1 MAQLYSAY
9 KGYDTL
15 NTYYTDTSLLSPDI
29 FDISFFPNRFTVGK
43 NLIKFR
49 GNQNSLKVGT
59 NIDVEILDSNGDT
72 IYSEF
77 IDYVDQDGSRV
88 LSVYIYEDTA
98 PGDAT
103 VIFVGEISTINN
115 QSVPLQF
122 QNQINVKWS
131 RNIPVNPLDLNNSK
145 IIFENDPIVTISE
158 NIGVQL
164 NRSYANGQ
172 FPTYNTGKIKYV
184 SQNNTPAIIVENGK
198 FNGDMINGTLTV
210 NNPINPLPTTNI
222 NIDSNIYSTTI
233 NKVLND
239 TTILLDFPYQV
250 FDTQS
255 NFSHTFNSFD
265 LSDYQINYEATPEYI
280 ATQNS
285 ESFALI
291 QVSDLEPS
299 TGDISRIKVSVNS
312 EGTVGAYEQ
321 INDIRLPFTEIFIDS
336 TSSLTPDKSI
346 GIYETQSIIDTYWEG
361 HSYQN
366 NSELAPP
373 TLTWTTSSINNANK
387 ITGTLD
393 LSQNN
398 SVYVVQVKDQYTGIF
413 VSQSMYNITLD
424 AFAERDSTNLNP
436 IMSIYASGSAF
447 NFDSSDVFNQ
457 SLPKKLG
464 KKIGEIECLGDSK
477 RYDDISFEFNSDQSG
492 FGSLLF
498 VIESGNWQIADIRTT
513 SDAEFGYTPNYI
525 RFRTEIPTKHKSGNQ
540 LSFKIEYYNRVGD
553 KSDTVNFVRNL
564 NFEGGNRYIDG
575 GFSMLTGSLFVADT
589 LSSGVEIT
597 GLANTGYIKSL
608 GYPGFNQATG
618 SNQGGF
624 LLFSGSALP
633 GQTETS
639 YSGVGLEMVSDENNF
654 FRYRTNPSILDVHT
668 ETFFLG
674 NPSTQFISGSDGQLE
689 ISSSGYHITPEGNI
703 TASKFLMEGG
713 TISSTVNILGSVTTN
728 QLFVPAGTTK
738 TNARA
743 FISSSGEAGF
753 VGDGAGNYSIVLDG
767 RTGETSTISGLTSSV
782 DSLSTATY
790 IISSSTNISDPVSFI
805 SSSAFKVSAGGAIT
819 GSAVLLG
826 DKNTGNFLQ
835 FANDTLTV
843 QGSITADN
851 IRTPAQIGGSPS
863 TDINAS
869 SSISADGF
877 ASFKSASIAGFEVN
891 TEEIKSTNEAL
902 RLKSSGDITASK
914 VLLEGGTITA
924 GVTILGSLSANSILT
939 PATIGGSPSTPANA
953 SSSISSEGLA
963 IFKSAS
969 IAGFVVNT
977 EEIKSAN
984 ESLRLKATGQITGS
998 NVLFTGGDIGGFE
1011 LSSNEIKSS
1020 NNNLR
1025 LKDSGQITGSDVL
1038 FDGGKVGGFNID
1050 SSTISGNNIIID
1062 SAGSIQTAD
1071 YASDFS
1077 GWKLSAENNG
1087 FLEVE
1092 NAKIRGTLAT
1102 AVFEK
1107 ETVNAVGGQLYV
1119 ANSTTLTSSAL
1130 HPSDQYLPTDLTM
1143 SVVNVTGFANN
1154 EILTLKKVTNTG
1166 FSTEYIKVESSSRA
1180 DSSSDTNF
1188 AGSIY
1193 VERGYS
1199 GSSAA
1204 GQTTASLGDSP
1215 GAAQSYSGSQ
1225 VIVSTGKVGTG
1236 FIRLNSNPND
1246 SATPYIDIVER
1257 TGSAIYD
1264 VKLKARLGDLSG
1276 LANSDIVFGNPD
1288 PGFGLATDNVYLQG
1302 GITATFGS
1310 IGGFSITS
1318 NAISSSNNNL
1328 ILRDNGE
1335 ITGSNVLLEG
1345 GRITSGVTIEGSVTA
1360 NAIRTPATIGGSPST
1375 TSNASSSIDSNGFAS
1390 FKSASIA
1397 GFEITPDQISGGFIP
1412 ASSSVVNTVVSASFT
1427 VNQTYAPGA
1436 TGVQL
1441 ANFVTNASGIEFWNN
1456 YMAGGDDLYIAD
1468 PSSTT
1473 PRYNNTVSNVPGGR
1487 VNSVSVVDI
1496 VTLVSPYTIRASV
1509 SNGDGTFF
1517 NSDAGAGGGSPFTV
1531 VSSSTVIHPETP
1543 DSLLLKSSGEI
1554 TGSNVL
1560 FTGGTIGGFE
1570 LASTQINSSNN
1581 NLILRDS
1588 GQITGSDVLFTGG
1601 EIGGFTLSATEISSS
1616 GLLLKSSGEI
1626 TASNADLSGKITA
1639 TSGEVG
1645 GFSIETNSLTT
1656 TGVEINDST
1665 QALFISSSGFKV
1677 THPGA
1682 VTATSLVVENNS
1694 GTLLST
1700 FTGFSDGKN
1709 IARNLPIQ
1717 STSDV
1722 PFVVFLAGEQKLV
1735 IMAMS
1740 TQNNGYESTLSGTIG
1755 VEFQRFLPDSSPA
1768 PETDTGNWSFSNPED
1783 PGGGGFFTRRQMI
1796 RYVVDLSSMG
1806 ASNRDLTNAA
1816 AFIQVTGTN
1825 IVTSQV
1831 QVTVHRNVGA
1841 TGVEGDK
1848 NGGVIDAT

>member
-15 NTYYTDTSLLSPDI
+15 NTYYTDTSLLSPDV

-131 RNIPVNPLDLNNSK
+131 RDIPINPLDLNNSK

-239 TTILLDFPYQV
+239 TTLLLDFPYQV

-291 QVSDLEPS
+291 QVSDLEPN

-464 KKIGEIECLGDSK
+464 RKIGEIECLGDSK

-553 KSDTVNFVRNL
+553 KSDTVNFIRNL

-703 TASKFLMEGG
+703 TASRFLMEGG

-767 RTGETSTISGLTSSV
+767 RTGETSTISGLTSSA

-835 FANDTLTV
+835 FADDTLTV

-851 IRTPAQIGGSPS
+851 IRTPAQ
-863 TDINAS
+863 
-869 SSISADGF
+869 
-877 ASFKSASIAGFEVN
+877 
-891 TEEIKSTNEAL
+891 
-902 RLKSSGDITASK
+902 
-914 VLLEGGTITA
+914 
-924 GVTILGSLSANSILT
+924 
-939 PATIGGSPSTPANA
+939 
-953 SSSISSEGLA
+953 
-963 IFKSAS
+963 
-969 IAGFVVNT
+969 
-977 EEIKSAN
+977 
-984 ESLRLKATGQITGS
+984 
-998 NVLFTGGDIGGFE
+998 
-1011 LSSNEIKSS
+1011 
-1020 NNNLR
+1020 
-1025 LKDSGQITGSDVL
+1025 
-1038 FDGGKVGGFNID
+1038 
-1050 SSTISGNNIIID
+1050 
-1062 SAGSIQTAD
+1062 
-1071 YASDFS
+1071 
-1077 GWKLSAENNG
+1077 
-1087 FLEVE
+1087 
-1092 NAKIRGTLAT
+1092 
-1102 AVFEK
+1102 
-1107 ETVNAVGGQLYV
+1107 
-1119 ANSTTLTSSAL
+1119 
-1130 HPSDQYLPTDLTM
+1130 
-1143 SVVNVTGFANN
+1143 
-1154 EILTLKKVTNTG
+1154 
-1166 FSTEYIKVESSSRA
+1166 
-1180 DSSSDTNF
+1180 
-1188 AGSIY
+1188 
-1193 VERGYS
+1193 
-1199 GSSAA
+1199 
-1204 GQTTASLGDSP
+1204 
-1215 GAAQSYSGSQ
+1215 
-1225 VIVSTGKVGTG
+1225 
-1236 FIRLNSNPND
+1236 
-1246 SATPYIDIVER
+1246 
-1257 TGSAIYD
+1257 
-1264 VKLKARLGDLSG
+1264 
-1276 LANSDIVFGNPD
+1276 
-1288 PGFGLATDNVYLQG
+1288 
-1302 GITATFGS
+1302 
-1310 IGGFSITS
+1310 
-1318 NAISSSNNNL
+1318 
-1328 ILRDNGE
+1328 
-1335 ITGSNVLLEG
+1335 
-1345 GRITSGVTIEGSVTA
+1345 
-1360 NAIRTPATIGGSPST
+1360 IGGSPST

-1397 GFEITPDQISGGFIP
+1397 GFEITADKITGGFIP
-1412 ASSSVVNTVVSASFT
+1412 ASSSILNTVVSASLQLDGPIETSTVSVDSFT
-1427 VNQTYAPGA
+1427 
-1436 TGVQL
+1436 
-1441 ANFVTNASGIEFWNN
+1441 TNA
-1456 YMAGGDDLYIAD
+1456 AGGAAFWEALRQAGTSMRIKANSGTNYYNISNTETNTFTPNGSVNAGTISIGGVIAIGFTNQ
-1468 PSSTT
+1468 PH
-1473 PRYNNTVSNVPGGR
+1473 
-1487 VNSVSVVDI
+1487 
-1496 VTLVSPYTIRASV
+1496 TLVDS
-1509 SNGDGTFF
+1509 
-1517 NSDAGAGGGSPFTV
+1517 GGSTLTAI
-1531 VSSSTVIHPETP
+1531 SSSTQNFPETP
-1543 DSLLLKSSGEI
+1543 ASLVLKDSGQI

-1560 FTGGTIGGFE
+1560 F
-1570 LASTQINSSNN
+1570 
-1581 NLILRDS
+1581 D
-1588 GQITGSDVLFTGG
+1588 GG
-1601 EIGGFTLSATEISSS
+1601 EIGGF
-1616 GLLLKSSGEI
+1616 
-1626 TASNADLSGKITA
+1626 
-1639 TSGEVG
+1639 
-1645 GFSIETNSLTT
+1645 SIGSNSLTT

-1682 VTATSLVVENNS
+1682 VTATSLVVENNT

-1717 STSDV
+1717 STSDN
-1722 PFVVFLAGEQKLV
+1722 PFVVFLDGEQKLV
-1735 IMAMS
+1735 VMAMS
-1740 TQNNGYESTLSGTIG
+1740 NQNNGGNSVLSGTLGIS
-1755 VEFQRFLPDSSPA
+1755 FQRFLPDSSPA
-1768 PETDTGNWSFSNPED
+1768 PETDTGNWTFTNP
-1783 PGGGGFFTRRQMI
+1783 PGTPGAVVSQRRVI
-1796 RYVVDLSSMG
+1796 RHIIDLSSVG
-1806 ASNRDLTNAA
+1806 SSNRDLTSAP
-1816 AFIQVTGTN
+1816 AFISVTGTN
-1825 IVTSQV
+1825 IQTSQV
-1831 QVTVHRNVGA
+1831 QVTVHRNVGS
-1841 TGVEGDK
+1841 TGASGDK